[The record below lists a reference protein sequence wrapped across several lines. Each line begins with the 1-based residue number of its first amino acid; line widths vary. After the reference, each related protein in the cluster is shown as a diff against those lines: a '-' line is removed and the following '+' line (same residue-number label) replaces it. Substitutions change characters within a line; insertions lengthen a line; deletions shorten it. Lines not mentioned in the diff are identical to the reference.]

1 MVFALPCHLPLADN
15 IHSHKHSKFSSIF
28 PIYLYEKWQEE
39 VPDETTV
46 EETPAAAEEIPA
58 SSETP
63 AAEETISETDEAPE
77 ASETPAVEIDE
88 DEVVVEDITK
98 EDEKVELPPPKMVN
112 VTKEQWSHLNAQ
124 PPLWARDPKN
134 ITDGQRLI
142 YATVRCN

>member
-1 MVFALPCHLPLADN
+1 MFALACPLPHC
-15 IHSHKHSKFSSIF
+15 IRSHKHSKFSSTF
-28 PIYLYEKWQEE
+28 PIYLYETWEEE
-39 VPDETTV
+39 VPDETAV
-46 EETPAAAEEIPA
+46 EETPAAEETPA

-63 AAEETISETDEAPE
+63 ASEETTTGTDEVPE
-77 ASETPAVEIDE
+77 ASETPAAEIDE

-134 ITDGQRLI
+134 ITDGQRAI
-142 YATVRCN
+142 YTTFSVIG